1 MLAAVILLGFTSLC
15 CRAQDTSV
23 AVSIAPA
30 ATTVPST
37 ETDAGTTLF
46 EEETI
51 QCKSFWVVL
60 FTHTNGDKL

>member
-1 MLAAVILLGFTSLC
+1 MLAAVILLSFTSL